1 MLYDRKETIDQISR
15 TLSILMC
22 DIKLHQSIND
32 FSINIHAEDFFKDVI
47 NKVRGAHFVNA
58 NSSGKNEAY
67 IDLVDHNAKKV
78 IQVTSTVTKQKID
91 NSLKILCNPTYKG
104 YTLEVLYLLEKPKD
118 FKEKSINE
126 FEKKYGIK
134 DIYPH
139 LKDSAD
145 LLNEIKAMDG
155 NKLSELYRQ
164 YFTDLEDKYTDEITL
179 QIIFAL
185 LLKAQSSAR
194 EIYNDDL
201 GSIDS
206 DDKIELNS
214 LNPRVTSHI
223 NLGLDYT
230 LAISNFDDQS
240 QIGELRNLV
249 VDGYYADVLRKNLRK
264 YAQSTDLQGMKV
276 AQLHDLATK
285 NKICFNKILFLLKE
299 AIELAIIKVDFNSQS
314 VSWIIIAYF
323 FEICDVGV
331 KQ

>member
-22 DIKLHQSIND
+22 DVMLHQSMND
-32 FSINIHAEDFFKDVI
+32 FSINIHAEDFFKDI
-47 NKVRGAHFVNA
+47 LNKVRKANFVNA

-67 IDLVDHNAKKV
+67 IDLVDHDSKIV
-78 IQVTSTVTKQKID
+78 MQVTSTTTKHKID
-91 NSLKILCNPTYKG
+91 NSFKILKNPNYKG
-104 YTLEVLYLLEKPKD
+104 YTLEILYLLEKPSD
-118 FKEKSINE
+118 FKPKSIAE
-126 FEKKYGIK
+126 FKNNYGIV
-134 DIYPH
+134 DIHSH
-139 LKDSAD
+139 LKDSSD

-155 NKLSELYRQ
+155 IRLGELYHQ
-164 YFTDLEDKYTDEITL
+164 YFSDIEERYTDEITL

-185 LLKAQSSAR
+185 LLKAQSSNR

-201 GSIDS
+201 GSIDT
-206 DDKIELNS
+206 DDKIELNN
-214 LNPRVTSHI
+214 LNTRVASHI

-249 VDGYYADVLRKNLRK
+249 VDGYYADVLRKSLRK
-264 YAQSTDLQGMKV
+264 YAQANKLQSMKV
-276 AQLHDLATK
+276 AELHALATE
-285 NKICFNKILFLLKE
+285 NKICFNKVLFSLKE
-299 AIELAIIKVDFNSQS
+299 TIESAIIKVDFNSQS

-331 KQ
+331 KE

>member
-22 DIKLHQSIND
+22 DVMLHQSMND
-32 FSINIHAEDFFKDVI
+32 FSINIHAEDFFKDVL
-47 NKVRGAHFVNA
+47 NKVRKGNFVNA

-67 IDLVDHNAKKV
+67 IDLVDHSSQKV
-78 IQVTSTVTKQKID
+78 MQVTSTATKHKID
-91 NSLKILCNPTYKG
+91 NSLKILKNPHYKG
-104 YTLEVLYLLEKPKD
+104 YTLEILYLLEKPTS
-118 FKEKSINE
+118 FKEKTIQGFKSN
-126 FEKKYGIK
+126 YGIT
-134 DIYPH
+134 DIKSH
-139 LKDSAD
+139 LKDSSD

-155 NKLSELYRQ
+155 VTLGELYRQ
-164 YFTDLEDKYTDEITL
+164 YFSDIEDKYTDEITL

-185 LLKAQSSAR
+185 LLKAQSSTR

-201 GSIDS
+201 GSIDT
-206 DDKIELNS
+206 DKKIELNS

-230 LAISNFDDQS
+230 LSISNFDDQS

-249 VDGYYADVLRKNLRK
+249 VDNYYANVLRMNLKR
-264 YAQSTDLQGMKV
+264 YASTSILKSMKV
-276 AQLHDLATK
+276 AELHALATE
-285 NKICFNKILFLLKE
+285 NKICFNKVLFSLKDT
-299 AIELAIIKVDFNSQS
+299 IESSIIKVDFNSQS